1 MNLFEKQMRTECTPI
16 SEGNLLGYIYIDI
29 RGVIV
34 TYHYTSR
41 WAKRFDENNPFASSI
56 LGLILPL
63 ERNRRKEHFK
73 SSRFNW

>member
-1 MNLFEKQMRTECTPI
+1 MNLFEKQMRTGVAHQFQKE
-16 SEGNLLGYIYIDI
+16 NLLGYIYIDI

-56 LGLILPL
+56 LGLILPFG
-63 ERNRRKEHFK
+63 KEQEKRAFQK
-73 SSRFNW
+73 